1 MTHEPMM
8 HKFLT
13 AHRLELIE
21 RCRTNVARR
30 NSGRPAQEKL
40 EDGVPQ
46 FIDQLIK
53 TLRMEQT
60 LEPARSRTVSGPAD
74 GTTAPSEIAETAA
87 RHGRE
92 LLKDKYTIDQV
103 VHDYGDLCQAIAD
116 LAFERSFPIKT
127 DEFRTLNR
135 CLDNAIA
142 SAVTEYSHQ
151 RDLIVATQQADSVNE
166 RLGCFA
172 HDLRNLLSGATLAL
186 AAIKAGT
193 VGLTGATGAVLD
205 KSLVGLRSL
214 IDRSLSEVRLTEGL
228 PTQHWV
234 FPLAEFIEEIKVSG
248 SLEAHLRECELTV
261 AHVDSQLA
269 VDADREL
276 LLSAVGNLLQNAFK
290 FTHHHSEVTLSAYAV
305 ADRILIEIQD
315 HCGGLPEPDLNK
327 IFAPFTQNSEDKS
340 GLGLGLSIS
349 RRAVEANEGT
359 LTVRDIPGD
368 GCVFTIA
375 LPRYTMQKSPTI
387 DPLAEKIERMSY
399 LWDRNGKSSDQN
411 ASKN

>member
-1 MTHEPMM
+1 
-8 HKFLT
+8 
-13 AHRLELIE
+13 
-21 RCRTNVARR
+21 
-30 NSGRPAQEKL
+30 L

-53 TLRMEQT
+53 TLKMERT
-60 LEPARSRTVSGPAD
+60 LEPARSRRVSGPAD

-92 LLKDKYTIDQV
+92 LLKYGYTIDQV

-116 LAFERSFPIKT
+116 LAFERSVPIKT

-142 SAVTEYSHQ
+142 GAVTEYNHQ
-151 RDLIVATQQADSVNE
+151 RDLLVSTQQAESVNE

-193 VGLTGATGAVLD
+193 VGLTGATGALLD
-205 KSLVGLRSL
+205 RSLVGLRNL
-214 IDRSLSEVRLTEGL
+214 VDRSLSEVRLTEGL

-234 FPLAEFIEEIKVSG
+234 FPLADFIEEVKLSG
-248 SLEAHLRECELTV
+248 SLEAHVKECELTV
-261 AHVDSQLA
+261 SHVDSQLA
-269 VDADREL
+269 VDADREM

-290 FTHHHSEVTLSAYAV
+290 FTHLHSEVTLSAYAV
-305 ADRILIEIQD
+305 ADRIRIEVQD
-315 HCGGLPEPDLNK
+315 HCGGLPGGNVDT
-327 IFAPFTQNSEDKS
+327 IFLPFTQSGENKT

-359 LTVRDIPGD
+359 LTVRNMPGE
-368 GCVFTIA
+368 GCIFTIE
-375 LPRYTMQKSPTI
+375 LPRYTMQKRPTT
-387 DPLAEKIERMSY
+387 DPLAEKIERMGS
-399 LWDRNGKSSDQN
+399 LWDHNGRSLDLNQSN
-411 ASKN
+411 N